1 MFGSS
6 RWRRAPPASA
16 SVHRCLKRSSSC
28 GCLLSLGCNR
38 RHTRTRE
45 TAAAVA
51 SAHIAH
57 RGIKRTVLALGRIRL
72 HRVHDVLRQLESPD
86 LDRFPDA
93 RIQDAGPIL
102 SKRLVKRVA
111 RTFFGCWRAAVRV
124 RMHPCSQQPP
134 ALRGLHPRWEGRHA
148 RVQRH
153 ATRMGGSTCTRA
165 TSSRRRAA
173 STCAR
178 EGSTSARAESSSAR
192 VKSSVCKPL
201 SRKPGLTSLHA
212 PVQGRTAGVQSR
224 TPRMQARTPRV
235 RGRTE
240 RLQGRHGRVRGH
252 PEVRERSSHALARS
266 KRACATSKPA
276 CARSNDAGRDA
287 YCGACS
293 RI

>member
-111 RTFFGCWRAAVRV
+111 RTFFWVLAC
-124 RMHPCSQQPP
+124 C
-134 ALRGLHPRWEGRHA
+134 
-148 RVQRH
+148 
-153 ATRMGGSTCTRA
+153 
-165 TSSRRRAA
+165 
-173 STCAR
+173 STCAHASLQSATSCLAR
-178 EGSTSARAESSSAR
+178 SSSAVGRSTRARAETRDPDGRLYMHACN
-192 VKSSVCKPL
+192 VI
-201 SRKPGLTSLHA
+201 TS
-212 PVQGRTAGVQSR
+212 
-224 TPRMQARTPRV
+224 
-235 RGRTE
+235 
-240 RLQGRHGRVRGH
+240 
-252 PEVRERSSHALARS
+252 
-266 KRACATSKPA
+266 
-276 CARSNDAGRDA
+276 
-287 YCGACS
+287 ACS
-293 RI
+293 VHMRA